1 MTSCLTSASSSFLFS
16 KIWITAVTNI
26 EVRDTYPCL
35 VQGRTGVYEV
45 AAIIITIVCPG
56 QFGVSSQVSQ
66 MPDSGVWIAVRE
78 AKYGSGERRPSKAKI
93 LIPGYR
99 LGS

>member
-1 MTSCLTSASSSFLFS
+1 
-16 KIWITAVTNI
+16 
-26 EVRDTYPCL
+26 
-35 VQGRTGVYEV
+35 
-45 AAIIITIVCPG
+45 
-56 QFGVSSQVSQ
+56 